1 MDWWW
6 CLQHEQVEQ
15 GPGCP
20 NMKRLGPYATREE
33 AESAPARV
41 AARAAA
47 QDADDAADDDW
58 GKPPSKR

>member
-20 NMKRLGPYATREE
+20 NMKRLGPYGTREQAE
-33 AESAPARV
+33 AAPTRT
-41 AARAAA
+41 AARTAE
-47 QDADDAADDDW
+47 QDAADAADDDW
-58 GKPPSKR
+58 GTPPSKS